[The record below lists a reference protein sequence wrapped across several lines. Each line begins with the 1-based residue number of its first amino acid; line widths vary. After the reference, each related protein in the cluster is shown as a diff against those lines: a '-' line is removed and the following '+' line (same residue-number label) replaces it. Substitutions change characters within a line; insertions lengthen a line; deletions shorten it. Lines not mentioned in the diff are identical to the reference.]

1 MMAYEGDRIAEGLD
15 RAAMRVTGLQV
26 HTGKIGP
33 RTTIFATLIFMSV
46 TAIGMYLTVQGAK
59 AGQGLVFSAAMGSLA
74 IKLFNDYK
82 ERGNGPLDERELA
95 IYWKANAIGAMIPLI
110 GVAVWSL
117 FLGNFADFGM
127 WYPREKF
134 EWVALC
140 FLLLG
145 LMTQIGLIVTGWLT
159 PSYAA
164 DLDEND

>member
-1 MMAYEGDRIAEGLD
+1 MPYEGDRIAEGFD
-15 RAAMRVTGLQV
+15 RAAMRMTGRQV

-33 RTTIFATLIFMSV
+33 KTTIVATLIFISL

-59 AGQGLVFSAAMGSLA
+59 VGQGIVFSAAMGSLA

-117 FLGNFADFGM
+117 FLGNLADFGM
-127 WYPREKF
+127 WYPREMF
-134 EWVALC
+134 EWVTLS
-140 FLLLG
+140 FFLLG
-145 LMTQIGLIVTGWLT
+145 LMTQIGLIVTAWLT